1 MIDEELDDID
11 PKDIENLLGFI
22 DGIDENDVNYDFI
35 MESLNL
41 DLKGL
46 ELEMQNHIP
55 KITLNFLKSHD
66 NTTDPNYVYESDSGF
81 DLHSVE
87 DKWVNPF
94 GRVLIPTGLHI
105 DIPDGYEIQIR
116 SKSGLA
122 LKQGLMV
129 LNSPGTI
136 DRGYL
141 GEIQVILFNTTN
153 EKIKIE
159 SGKKIAQAVLCPVVS
174 GKWVD
179 LVEKDDLGNKD
190 RNNNGFGSTGL

>member
-41 DLKGL
+41 DLKSL

-87 DKWVNPF
+87 DIVIPPF
-94 GRVLIPTGLHI
+94 GRALVP
-105 DIPDGYEIQIR
+105 
-116 SKSGLA
+116 SGLSFDIRDMQSRHIQA
-122 LKQGLMV
+122 L
-129 LNSPGTI
+129 
-136 DRGYL
+136 
-141 GEIQVILFNTTN
+141 VI
-153 EKIKIE
+153 
-159 SGKKIAQAVLCPVVS
+159 VS
-174 GKWVD
+174 QPTV
-179 LVEKDDLGNKD
+179 
-190 RNNNGFGSTGL
+190 

>member
-1 MIDEELDDID
+1 MIEEELDDID

-153 EKIKIE
+153 
-159 SGKKIAQAVLCPVVS
+159 
-174 GKWVD
+174 
-179 LVEKDDLGNKD
+179 
-190 RNNNGFGSTGL
+190 RNDNGFGSTGL